1 MAALGRTSALV
12 AAALFLCLAAAGSET
27 PEASDRQHRGGFQ
40 KLRLS
45 TARGFG
51 KRIPPG
57 LAFLRQR
64 NQEPADPIIKKGF
77 RKMKISTA
85 RGFGKREDPDLSFL
99 LENEDMDPVDLKE
112 KRGIR
117 RLSLSTA
124 RGFGKRMSP
133 GFSDDQGPS
142 DAGQSGGGWL
152 PEEIAKVADISDD
165 GLAYQ
170 DSF

>member
-99 LENEDMDPVDLKE
+99 LENEDMDPYWEWWADKSEL
-112 KRGIR
+112 RPR
-117 RLSLSTA
+117 QRTRSLRCRAANALIMTRSA
-124 RGFGKRMSP
+124 FP
-133 GFSDDQGPS
+133 QDQ
-142 DAGQSGGGWL
+142 
-152 PEEIAKVADISDD
+152 K
-165 GLAYQ
+165 
-170 DSF
+170 